1 MPVKNSD
8 IGIDTVIHEPDLVN
22 IYGAIIGERCRIGAF
37 VEIGPSVIGDDC
49 NIQAKVFIPSNILI
63 RDHVFIGPGVIF
75 CNDKYPPSNGI
86 WQLDMATV
94 VEDGASIGAGAII
107 LPAVKIGAKARIAAG
122 AIITKDV
129 GAGELSYGANRK
141 G

>member
-1 MPVKNSD
+1 MPVVDSN
-8 IGIDTVIHEPDLVN
+8 IGEGTIIHQPELVN
-22 IYGAIIGERCRIGAF
+22 IYGARIGKRCRIGAF

-75 CNDKYPPSNGI
+75 CNDKYPPSNGT
-86 WQLDMATV
+86 WQLDMATI
-94 VEDGASIGAGAII
+94 VEYGVSIGAGAII
-107 LPAVKIGAKARIAAG
+107 LPAVKIGNNARIAAG

-129 GAGELSYGANRK
+129 LPGELSYGANRK